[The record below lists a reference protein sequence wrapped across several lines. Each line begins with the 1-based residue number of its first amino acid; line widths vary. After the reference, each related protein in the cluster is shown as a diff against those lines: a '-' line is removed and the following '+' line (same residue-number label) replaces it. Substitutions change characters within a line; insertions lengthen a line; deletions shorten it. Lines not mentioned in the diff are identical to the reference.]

1 VYPYLKNHQTK
12 ACLPLKKY
20 HTYAQFNFRKKKRLP
35 RLCFFFMVWLYGV
48 CSYAQLP
55 ADTTQQKVKS
65 IQYFLEQQSNNSFI
79 YKKLYEWLV
88 ISKDSNIFKN
98 DMLSAFETEN
108 AKYNNKVISSI
119 KIKQISPF
127 AKSIL
132 DTLDFTTNALE
143 KQLSKLRFETKESII
158 KNNLTFK
165 NGEFVK
171 VQKLKDSERLLRS
184 LNFITDAL
192 IVVEPAAT
200 DTSLV
205 SVLVITQDSYPYGG
219 LLSLSGT
226 YPRFGLYSRNVLGYG
241 LEIEHEINTKPTKN
255 RSFGIYENLSW
266 QNIYGSYF
274 TLHAE
279 VKDQHDAHYYSIG
292 AQKDFF
298 IPEIKYAGGFN
309 IYRNYAMDTDP
320 ESFPQGY
327 HDNYNYLIQ
336 DYWGGKSI
344 LINADNFFDRSSL
357 TFNAQGLFSE
367 YFELNDSMMQLP
379 KYIPNMSFFGSVSF
393 SKRDFYKNQLI
404 YNYGRTEDVPYGFL
418 STLSVGYNHNELK
431 NRYFAGAH
439 LSLGKALIPN
449 NGYLLISGDL
459 QSFFYNK
466 QPEDSRL
473 KLKAQYISPLKKVGM
488 HRWRAFLSAN
498 YIKGYHNSYPNYIY
512 VSERNDG
519 IRAFNS
525 NALWGT
531 NKFVISSETILFSSR
546 EFLGFKM
553 AFFSFYDMAWIADS
567 KKVFRNKPFYS
578 LGGGFRIRNDYL
590 VINTIQ
596 IQLAYFPRV
605 PPQGVSF
612 DFRLSTEQVN
622 SFNQLAPR
630 KPYVDVYE

>member
-1 VYPYLKNHQTK
+1 VIWKVTNHK
-12 ACLPLKKY
+12 ACLPLKKNHTY
-20 HTYAQFNFRKKKRLP
+20 TPFNLCKNKRWRWLCFCFMMLLQGVCTYAQIP
-35 RLCFFFMVWLYGV
+35 T
-48 CSYAQLP
+48 
-55 ADTTQQKVKS
+55 DTAQQKDKS
-65 IQYFLEQQSNNSFI
+65 IQHYLQQQSKNSFI

-88 ISKDSNIFKN
+88 VSKDSNVFKN
-98 DMLSAFETEN
+98 DMLTAFENEN
-108 AKYNNKVISSI
+108 AKYNNKVISSV

-132 DTLDFTTNALE
+132 DTLDFTTNGLE
-143 KQLSKLRFETKESII
+143 KRLSKLRFETKESII

-165 NGEFVK
+165 NGEFVRA
-171 VQKLKDSERLLRS
+171 QKLKDSERLLRS

-205 SVLVITQDSYPYGG
+205 NVLVITQDSYPYGG

-226 YPRFGLYSRNVLGYG
+226 YPRFGLSSRNVFGYG
-241 LEIEHEINTKPTKN
+241 LEIEHQISTRPTEN
-255 RSFGIYENLSW
+255 RSFGIYESLRW

-274 TLHAE
+274 TFHAE
-279 VKDQHDAHYYSIG
+279 VKDQYDAHYYSIG

-320 ESFPQGY
+320 ESFPVGY
-327 HDNYNYLIQ
+327 HNNYDYLIQ

-344 LINADNFFDRSSL
+344 LIHTENFFDRSSL
-357 TFNAQGLFSE
+357 TFNAQALFSE
-367 YFELNDSMMQLP
+367 YAGLNDTMMQLP
-379 KYIPNMSFFGSVSF
+379 RYVPNVSFFGSVSF

-418 STLSVGYNHNELK
+418 TALSFGYNHNELK

-439 LSLGKALIPN
+439 LSLGQALIPN
-449 NGYLLISGDL
+449 KGYLLLSGDL
-459 QSFFYNK
+459 QSFFYHK

-473 KLKAQYISPLKKVGM
+473 KLKAQYISPLNKVGM
-488 HRWRAFLSAN
+488 HRWRTFLSAN

-512 VSERNDG
+512 VSERNNG
-519 IRAFNS
+519 IRAYNS

-531 NKFVISSETILFSSR
+531 NKFVVSSETILFSSK
-546 EFLGFKM
+546 EFFGFKM
-553 AFFSFYDMAWIADS
+553 AFFSFYDMAWITDS
-567 KKVFRNKPFYS
+567 KKLFRSKPFYS
-578 LGGGFRIRNDYL
+578 LGGGFRIRNDNL

-596 IQLAYFPRV
+596 VQLAYFPRV

-612 DFRLSTEQVN
+612 DFRLSSEQVN

-630 KPYVDVYE
+630 KPYVDVYK

>member
-1 VYPYLKNHQTK
+1 MWLNGGY
-12 ACLPLKKY
+12 
-20 HTYAQFNFRKKKRLP
+20 TYAQI
-35 RLCFFFMVWLYGV
+35 V
-48 CSYAQLP
+48 
-55 ADTTQQKVKS
+55 ADTTLQKDKS
-65 IQYFLEQQSNNSFI
+65 IQFYLQQQSNNSFI

-88 ISKDSNIFKN
+88 ISKDSNVLKN
-98 DMLSAFETEN
+98 DILTAFENEN

-127 AKSIL
+127 AKNIL
-132 DTLDFTTNALE
+132 DTLDFTTNELE
-143 KQLSKLRFETKESII
+143 KKLSKLRFETKESII

-171 VQKLKDSERLLRS
+171 AQKLKDSERLLRS

-205 SVLVITQDSYPYGG
+205 NVLVITQDSYPYGG
-219 LLSLSGT
+219 ILSLSGT

-241 LEIEHEINTKPTKN
+241 LEIEHGMNTRPTKN
-255 RSFGIYENLSW
+255 RSFGIYENLRW
-266 QNIYGSYF
+266 QNIYGSYL

-309 IYRNYAMDTDP
+309 IFRNYAMDINP
-320 ESFPQGY
+320 ESFPVGY
-327 HDNYNYLIQ
+327 HNNYDYLIQ
-336 DYWGGKSI
+336 DYWGSKSI
-344 LINADNFFDRSSL
+344 LINADNFLDRSSL
-357 TFNAQGLFSE
+357 NFNAQALFSD
-367 YFELNDSMMQLP
+367 YFELSDSMIQVP
-379 KYIPNMSFFGSVSF
+379 KYLPNVSFFGSVSF

-404 YNYGRTEDVPYGFL
+404 YNYGRIEDVPYGFL
-418 STLSVGYNHNELK
+418 SALSFGYNHNELK

-439 LSLGKALIPN
+439 FSLGQALIPN
-449 NGYLLISGDL
+449 NGYLFLSGDI
-459 QSFFYNK
+459 QSFFYHK

-473 KLKAQYISPLKKVGM
+473 KLKAQYISSLKKVGM
-488 HRWRAFLSAN
+488 HRWRAFLSTN

-512 VSERNDG
+512 VSEGSEG

-525 NALWGT
+525 KALWGT
-531 NKFVISSETILFSSR
+531 SKFVVSSETDLFSSK

-553 AFFSFYDMAWIADS
+553 VFFSFYDMAWIADS
-567 KKVFRNKPFYS
+567 KKLFRSKPFYS
-578 LGGGFRIRNDYL
+578 LGGGFRIRNDHL

-596 IQLAYFPRV
+596 IQLAYFPRI

-612 DFRLSTEQVN
+612 DFRLSTEQIN